1 MDKKYRRAVDAAAIF
16 SETDLSGRITYVN
29 DQFCSLFGYRRDEL
43 LGANHRLLN
52 SGQHPGEFFSA
63 MWSTIALGQ
72 VWKGEICNRAK
83 DGTLHWVDTTLVPV
97 IDDETGQIERYLAIR
112 FDVSEKR
119 RLLHS
124 LQWRVGHD
132 VLTGLPN
139 RTYLSDLLDQA
150 LEFSREE
157 NLPLA
162 VCMLDL
168 DGFKAVND
176 GYGHASG
183 DRLLVEVARRLR
195 SIVRGEDVVA
205 RLGGD
210 EFVLVLRHVRG
221 MEELHAALNR
231 VLIAVSMPYAI
242 DGKDIKVFASI
253 GVTLFPWD
261 NEDAE
266 TLLRHADQAMYVA
279 KQSGRNRFHLFD
291 VSRDKEVRATY
302 QTVER
307 VRQALAD
314 NELRLHFQPKVNMRH
329 GTVVGLEALL
339 RWKHPQR
346 GLVPPREFLPLVE
359 ETDLIVEIGE
369 WVMEQVL
376 TQLQQWQQAGQ
387 GWPVSINI
395 SARHFQRADFVERLR
410 QVLERHS
417 AVPPRLLDLQIVE
430 SVAVENLAHVSAC
443 LQACQALGV
452 GFSLGG
458 FGTGYCS
465 LNDLKHLRTQTIK
478 IDKTFVRDILDDRD
492 DLALTE
498 AVIGLARAFGREVVA
513 EGLDSLEHGQLL
525 LRLGCEVAQGYF
537 IARPMP
543 PEQIPGWVQGFVP
556 PSQWQQR
563 PGDQGEGASL
573 SARDASLRPV

>member
-29 DQFCSLFGYRRDEL
+29 DQFCELFGYPRDEL
-43 LGANHRLLN
+43 LGESHRLLN

-63 MWSTIALGQ
+63 MWRTIAMGK

-97 IDDETGQIERYLAIR
+97 ADETTGRVERYLAIR

-150 LEFSREE
+150 LEFSRVE

-176 GYGHASG
+176 GYGHAIG
-183 DRLLVEVARRLR
+183 DRLLMEVARRLR

-205 RLGGD
+205 RLAGD
-210 EFVLVLRHVRG
+210 EFVLVLRHVHG
-221 MEELHAALNR
+221 MDELHAALNR
-231 VLIAVSMPYAI
+231 VLVAVSMPYVI
-242 DGKDIKVFASI
+242 DGKSINVFASV
-253 GVTLFPWD
+253 GVTLSPWD
-261 NEDAE
+261 NEDAD

-314 NELRLHFQPKVNMRH
+314 NELRLHFQPKVNMRN
-329 GTVVGLEALL
+329 GAVVGLEALL
-339 RWKHPQR
+339 RWKHPRR

-359 ETDLIVEIGE
+359 ETDLIVEVGE

-376 TQLQQWQQAGQ
+376 TQLQQWQRVGQ

-395 SARHFQRADFVERLR
+395 SARHFQRADFVERL
-410 QVLERHS
+410 QGMLERHP
-417 AVPPRLLDLQIVE
+417 AVSPRMLDLQIVE
-430 SVAVENLAHVSAC
+430 SVAVENLAQVSAC

-458 FGTGYCS
+458 FGTGNCS

-478 IDKTFVRDILDDRD
+478 IDKTFVRDILEDRD
-492 DLALTE
+492 DLALTK
-498 AVIGLARAFGREVVA
+498 AVIGLARAFGRQVVA

-543 PEQIPGWVQGFVP
+543 AGQVPGWAKSFVP
-556 PSQWQQR
+556 PPQWQAF
-563 PGDQGEGASL
+563 PGSHG
-573 SARDASLRPV
+573 DATPACDPSERPV

>member
-16 SETDLSGRITYVN
+16 SETDLNGRITYVN
-29 DQFCSLFGYRRDEL
+29 DQFCLLFGYRRDEL
-43 LGANHRLLN
+43 LGENHRLLN

-63 MWSTIALGQ
+63 MWRTIALGQ
-72 VWKGEICNRAK
+72 IWKGEICNRAK

-97 IDDETGQIERYLAIR
+97 ADDTTGRIERYLAIR

-119 RLLHS
+119 RQLHS

-139 RTYLSDLLDQA
+139 RTYLSDLLNQSLA
-150 LEFSREE
+150 FSRAE

-162 VCMLDL
+162 ICMLDL

-176 GYGHASG
+176 GHGHASG

-205 RLGGD
+205 RLAGD

-221 MEELHAALNR
+221 MDELHGALNR
-231 VLIAVSMPYAI
+231 VLIAVSAPYVI
-242 DGKDIKVFASI
+242 DGKSIKVFASI
-253 GVTLFPWD
+253 GVTLYPCD
-261 NEDAE
+261 DEDAE

-291 VSRDKEVRATY
+291 VSRDREVQATY
-302 QTVER
+302 QSVER
-307 VRQALAD
+307 VRQALVD
-314 NELRLHFQPKVNMRH
+314 DELRLHFQPKVNMRD
-329 GTVVGLEALL
+329 GCVVGLEALL

-359 ETDLIVEIGE
+359 ETDLIVDIGE
-369 WVMEQVL
+369 WVMEQVM

-387 GWPVSINI
+387 CWPVSINI
-395 SARHFQRADFVERLR
+395 SARHFQRADFVARLR
-410 QVLERHS
+410 QVLERHPTVS
-417 AVPPRLLDLQIVE
+417 PRMLDLQIVE
-430 SVAVENLAHVSAC
+430 SVAVENLAHVSDC

-452 GFSLGG
+452 VFSLGG
-458 FGTGYCS
+458 FGTGHCS

-478 IDKTFVRDILDDRD
+478 IDKTFVRDILEDRD
-492 DLALTE
+492 DLALTR
-498 AVIGLARAFGREVVA
+498 AVIGLAQAFGRQVVA

-543 PEQIPGWVQGFVP
+543 PEQIPGWVRGFVP
-556 PSQWQQR
+556 PPQWKQR
-563 PGDQGEGASL
+563 PGIQGDSV
-573 SARDASLRPV
+573 SACDAALRPV

>member
-1 MDKKYRRAVDAAAIF
+1 MDKKYRRAVDAAVVF
-16 SETDLSGRITYVN
+16 SETDLCGRITYVN
-29 DQFCSLFGYRRDEL
+29 DQFCQLFGYRRDEL

-52 SGQHPGEFFSA
+52 SGHHPGEFFGA
-63 MWSTIALGQ
+63 MWNTIALGQ

-83 DGTLHWVDTTLVPV
+83 DGTLHWVDTTVVPV
-97 IDDETGQIERYLAIR
+97 SDEATGQIERYLAIR

-119 RLLHS
+119 RQLHA

-139 RTYLSDLLDQA
+139 RAYLSDLLDEA
-150 LEFSREE
+150 LAFSRAEDI
-157 NLPLA
+157 PLA

-176 GYGHASG
+176 GHGHASG

-205 RLGGD
+205 RLAGD

-221 MEELHAALNR
+221 LDELRGALNR
-231 VLIAVSMPYAI
+231 VLIAVSAPYAI
-242 DGKDIKVFASI
+242 DGKSIKVFASI
-253 GVTLFPWD
+253 GVTLFPGD
-261 NEDAE
+261 DEDAE

-302 QTVER
+302 QSVER
-307 VRQALAD
+307 VRQALAG
-314 NELRLHFQPKVNMRH
+314 NELRLHFQPKVNMRN

-346 GLVPPREFLPLVE
+346 GLVPPRDFLPLVE
-359 ETDLIVEIGE
+359 ENDLIVEIGE
-369 WVMEQVL
+369 WVMEQVMAL
-376 TQLQQWQQAGQ
+376 LQQWLQAGQ

-395 SARHFQRADFVERLR
+395 SARHFQRTDFVERLR
-410 QVLERHS
+410 QVLERYPTVS
-417 AVPPRLLDLQIVE
+417 PRLLDLQIVE

-458 FGTGYCS
+458 FGTGHCS

-478 IDKTFVRDILDDRD
+478 IDKTFVRDILENRD
-492 DLALTE
+492 DLALTR
-498 AVIGLARAFGREVVA
+498 AVIGLAQAFGRQVVA

-543 PEQIPGWVQGFVP
+543 PEQIPGWVARFVP
-556 PSQWQQR
+556 PPQWKQR
-563 PGDQGEGASL
+563 PGLQGASV
-573 SARDASLRPV
+573 SASDSALRPV

>member
-1 MDKKYRRAVDAAAIF
+1 MDKKYRRAVDAAVVF
-16 SETDLSGRITYVN
+16 SETDLCGRITYVN
-29 DQFCSLFGYRRDEL
+29 DQFCQLFGYQRDEL

-52 SGQHPGEFFSA
+52 SGHHPGEFFGA
-63 MWSTIALGQ
+63 MWNTIALGQ

-83 DGTLHWVDTTLVPV
+83 DGTLHWVDTTVVPV
-97 IDDETGQIERYLAIR
+97 TDEATGQIERYLAIR

-119 RLLHS
+119 RQLHA

-139 RTYLSDLLDQA
+139 RTYLSDLLDEA
-150 LEFSREE
+150 LAFSRAEDI
-157 NLPLA
+157 PLA

-176 GYGHASG
+176 GHGHASG

-205 RLGGD
+205 RLAGD

-221 MEELHAALNR
+221 LDELRGALNR
-231 VLIAVSMPYAI
+231 VLIAVSAPYAI
-242 DGKDIKVFASI
+242 DGKSIKVFASI
-253 GVTLFPWD
+253 GVTLFPGD
-261 NEDAE
+261 DEDAE

-302 QTVER
+302 QSVER
-307 VRQALAD
+307 VRQALAG
-314 NELRLHFQPKVNMRH
+314 NELRLHFQPKVNMRN

-346 GLVPPREFLPLVE
+346 GLVPPRDFLPLVE
-359 ETDLIVEIGE
+359 ENDLIVEIGE
-369 WVMEQVL
+369 WVMEQVMAL
-376 TQLQQWQQAGQ
+376 LQQWLQAGQ

-395 SARHFQRADFVERLR
+395 SARHFQRTDFVERLR
-410 QVLERHS
+410 QVLERYPTVS
-417 AVPPRLLDLQIVE
+417 PRLLDLQIVE

-458 FGTGYCS
+458 FGTGHCS

-478 IDKTFVRDILDDRD
+478 IDKTFVRDILENRD
-492 DLALTE
+492 DLALTR
-498 AVIGLARAFGREVVA
+498 AVIGLAQAFGRQVVA

-543 PEQIPGWVQGFVP
+543 SEQIPGWVARFVP
-556 PSQWQQR
+556 PPQWKQR
-563 PGDQGEGASL
+563 PGLQGASV
-573 SARDASLRPV
+573 SASDSALRPV

>member
-1 MDKKYRRAVDAAAIF
+1 MDKKYRRAVDAAVVF
-16 SETDLSGRITYVN
+16 SETDLCGRITYVN
-29 DQFCSLFGYRRDEL
+29 DQFCQLFGYQRDEL

-52 SGQHPGEFFSA
+52 SGHHPGEFFGA
-63 MWSTIALGQ
+63 MWNTIALGQ

-83 DGTLHWVDTTLVPV
+83 DGTLHWVDTTVVPV
-97 IDDETGQIERYLAIR
+97 TDEATGQIERYLAIR

-119 RLLHS
+119 RQLHA

-139 RTYLSDLLDQA
+139 RTYLSDLLDEA
-150 LEFSREE
+150 LAFSRAEDI
-157 NLPLA
+157 PLA

-176 GYGHASG
+176 GHGHASG

-205 RLGGD
+205 RLAGD

-221 MEELHAALNR
+221 LDELRGALNR
-231 VLIAVSMPYAI
+231 VLIAVSAPYAI
-242 DGKDIKVFASI
+242 DGKSIKVFASI
-253 GVTLFPWD
+253 GVTLFPGD
-261 NEDAE
+261 DEDAE

-302 QTVER
+302 QSVER
-307 VRQALAD
+307 VRQALAG
-314 NELRLHFQPKVNMRH
+314 NELRLHFQPKVNMRN

-346 GLVPPREFLPLVE
+346 GLVPPRDFLPLVE
-359 ETDLIVEIGE
+359 ENDLIVEIGE
-369 WVMEQVL
+369 WVMEQVMAL
-376 TQLQQWQQAGQ
+376 LQQWLQAGQ

-395 SARHFQRADFVERLR
+395 SARHFQRTDFVERLR
-410 QVLERHS
+410 QVLERYPTVS
-417 AVPPRLLDLQIVE
+417 PRLLDLQIVE

-458 FGTGYCS
+458 FGTGHCS

-478 IDKTFVRDILDDRD
+478 IDKTFVRDILENRD
-492 DLALTE
+492 DLALTR
-498 AVIGLARAFGREVVA
+498 AVIGLAQAFGRQVVA

-543 PEQIPGWVQGFVP
+543 PEQIPGWVARFVP
-556 PSQWQQR
+556 PPQWKQR
-563 PGDQGEGASL
+563 PGLQGASV
-573 SARDASLRPV
+573 SASDSALRPV

>member
-29 DQFCSLFGYRRDEL
+29 DQFCTLFGYQREEL
-43 LGANHRLLN
+43 LGADHRLLN
-52 SGQHPGEFFSA
+52 SGQHPDEFFSG
-63 MWSTIALGQ
+63 MWRTIGLGQ

-150 LEFSREE
+150 LAFSRAE

-176 GYGHASG
+176 GHGHASG

-205 RLGGD
+205 RLAGD

-221 MEELHAALNR
+221 MDELNAALNR
-231 VLIAVSMPYAI
+231 VLVGVSMPYVI
-242 DGKDIKVFASI
+242 DGKGIKVFASI

-261 NEDAE
+261 NENAE

-291 VSRDKEVRATY
+291 VSRDQEVRVTY

-307 VRQALAD
+307 VRQALAG
-314 NELRLHFQPKVNMRH
+314 NELRLHFQPKVNMRN

-376 TQLQQWQQAGQ
+376 TQLQQWQQMGQ

-395 SARHFQRADFVERLR
+395 SARHFQREDFVERLQ
-410 QVLERHS
+410 QVLERHP
-417 AVPPRLLDLQIVE
+417 AVSPSMLDLQIVE
-430 SVAVENLAHVSAC
+430 SVAVENLQHVSTC
-443 LQACQALGV
+443 LQSCQALGV

-498 AVIGLARAFGREVVA
+498 AVIGLARAFGRQVVA
-513 EGLDSLEHGQLL
+513 EGLDSLEHGLLL

-543 PEQIPGWVQGFVP
+543 PEQVPGWVMGFVP
-556 PSQWQQR
+556 PLQWQQR
-563 PGDQGEGASL
+563 AGVQGEPASA
-573 SARDASLRPV
+573 SDASLRPV

>member
-29 DQFCSLFGYRRDEL
+29 DQFCQLFGYQRDEL

-52 SGQHPGEFFSA
+52 SGRHPTEFFSV
-63 MWSTIALGQ
+63 MWRTISLGQ
-72 VWKGEICNRAK
+72 IWKGEICNRAK
-83 DGTLHWVDTTLVPV
+83 DGALHWVDTTLVPV
-97 IDDETGQIERYLAIR
+97 IDDATGLIERYLAIR

-119 RLLHS
+119 QLLHS

-150 LEFSREE
+150 LEFSRLEGF
-157 NLPLA
+157 PLA

-176 GYGHASG
+176 GHGHASG

-205 RLGGD
+205 RLAGD

-221 MEELHAALNR
+221 MEELHGALNR
-231 VLIAVSMPYAI
+231 VLVAVSKPYTI
-242 DGKDIKVFASI
+242 DGKSIKVFASI
-253 GVTLFPWD
+253 GVTLHPWD

-279 KQSGRNRFHLFD
+279 KQSGRNRFHVFD

-302 QTVER
+302 QSVER
-307 VRQALAD
+307 VRQALVD
-314 NELRLHFQPKVNMRH
+314 NELRLHFQPKVNMRN
-329 GTVVGLEALL
+329 GAVVGLEALL
-339 RWKHPQR
+339 RWSHPQR

-369 WVMEQVL
+369 WVMEQVM
-376 TQLQQWQQAGQ
+376 TQLQQWQQVGQ

-395 SARHFQRADFVERLR
+395 SVRHFQRTDFVERLQ
-410 QVLERHS
+410 QVLERHPGVS
-417 AVPPRLLDLQIVE
+417 PRMLDLQIVE

-443 LQACQALGV
+443 LHACQALGV
-452 GFSLGG
+452 AFSLGG

-465 LNDLKHLRTQTIK
+465 LNDLKHLHTQTIK
-478 IDKTFVRDILDDRD
+478 IDKTFVRDILEDRD

-543 PEQIPGWVQGFVP
+543 AEQVPGWVAGYVAP
-556 PSQWQQR
+556 PQWQKR
-563 PGDQGEGASL
+563 LGVQGERAPL
-573 SARDASLRPV
+573 SDSALRPV